1 MFISFQGDMVGQQH
15 YYAKRSWILDPKSG
29 QTHKFKD
36 GSIVVIAQAVNRKT
50 KMEDVMFKR
59 FVIPS
64 LLAFLCCL
72 STAAA
77 EGPPEPVRKTL
88 PIEIRRQ
95 LIHER
100 AMREAEARRMRLRV
114 QRNARYYYPRPLPQY
129 RTQRYYYRYNYRYY
143 RQQFFY
149 PRSSGIYFHFRF

>member
-1 MFISFQGDMVGQQH
+1 MVGQQRFCV
-15 YYAKRSWILDPKSG
+15 KRSWTLAPENG
-29 QTHKFKD
+29 QTRRFKD
-36 GSIVVIAQAVNRKT
+36 GSIVAIAQAVKLKT

-59 FVIPS
+59 FLIPS
-64 LLAFLCCL
+64 LLALLCCL

-77 EGPPEPVRKTL
+77 EAPPEPVRKTL

-95 LIHER
+95 LTHER

-129 RTQRYYYRYNYRYY
+129 RTQQYYYRYNYRYNY
-143 RQQFFY
+143 RYHRQQFFY